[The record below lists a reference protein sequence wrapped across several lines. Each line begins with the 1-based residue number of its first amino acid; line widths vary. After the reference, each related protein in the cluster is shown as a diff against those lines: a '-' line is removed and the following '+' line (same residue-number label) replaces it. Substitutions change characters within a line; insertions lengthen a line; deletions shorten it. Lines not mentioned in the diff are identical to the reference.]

1 MKGRLPRLLV
11 LLGVVGLGWFVFQS
25 GRRDVVLVYDV
36 SAVPEATSLEV
47 DLRSDA
53 HLLRH
58 ARIVVH
64 RGEQIRHAM
73 KLRDG
78 SYVLAWRLERPGA
91 PLSGERTLEVRED
104 GPIVLS
110 LGR

>member
-1 MKGRLPRLLV
+1 VRRITRLLV

-36 SAVPEATSLEV
+36 SAVPDATSLEV
-47 DLRSDA
+47 DVRSEG
-53 HLLRH
+53 HVLRH

-64 RGEQIRHAM
+64 RGEQIRHEM

-78 SYVLAWRLERPGA
+78 PYVVAWRLERPGA
-91 PLSGERTLEVRED
+91 PLTGERTLDVRED
-104 GPIVLS
+104 GQIVLP
-110 LGR
+110 LAP